1 MSTRVEAVTLKLRQ
15 MIVARELAPG
25 SRVPERDLA
34 DAFGVSRTPVRVALG
49 ILEAEGLVAGEAN
62 RGFVVSEFSI
72 EDVLSAFDVRGAL
85 EGLAARTAVE
95 RGIGRDALDRLSE
108 CVAEGERLVANGL
121 CAPDDMRRW
130 SLANGTFHDTII
142 AAAGLGTLEK
152 VYAFMSR
159 MPLVAPVAILFTN
172 DRHDDAQ
179 ARMVEA
185 HGDHVHI
192 LAALERGEG
201 ARAEH
206 LMREHAY
213 RSREQLGR
221 LLRSGRSPVAPAT
234 GESTDAGD
242 IAPPPKRRRS
252 KKSLHVE

>member
-1 MSTRVEAVTLKLRQ
+1 MTLKLRQ
-15 MIVARELAPG
+15 MIVSRELAPG

-34 DAFGVSRTPVRVALG
+34 DAFGVSRTPVRIALG

-62 RGFVVSEFSI
+62 RGFVVSEFSV

-95 RGIGRDALDRLSE
+95 RGIGADAIERLTQ
-108 CVAEGERLVANGL
+108 CVAEGEELVTHGL
-121 CAPDDMRRW
+121 CGPDDMRRW
-130 SLANGTFHDTII
+130 SLANGRFHDTII
-142 AAAGLGTLEK
+142 AASGLGTLEK

-172 DRHDDAQ
+172 DRQDDAH

-185 HGDHVHI
+185 HGDHIRI
-192 LAALERGEG
+192 LEALSRNEG
-201 ARAEH
+201 SRAEM

-221 LLRSGRSPVAPAT
+221 LLRSGRSPMAT
-234 GESTDAGD
+234 TSDRSDPSATDA
-242 IAPPPKRRRS
+242 PPVKKRRKS
-252 KKSLHVE
+252 KKALHE